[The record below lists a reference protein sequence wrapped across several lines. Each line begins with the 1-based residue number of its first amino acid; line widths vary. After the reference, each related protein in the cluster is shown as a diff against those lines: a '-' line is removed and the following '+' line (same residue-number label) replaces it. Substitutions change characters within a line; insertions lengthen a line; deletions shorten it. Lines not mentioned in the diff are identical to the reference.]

1 MDFSF
6 SEEQNLLR
14 NSLSR
19 YLADNYSYAAW
30 RKFIRAPEGR
40 DPAHWAQFTELGLLA
55 AALPEEFGGFG
66 GGAVETMLVME
77 EFGKR
82 LVVEPFVPTAVIAPA
97 LLLGGGSQDQK
108 NQWLARIAAGETVM
122 AFAFA
127 EPQGRF
133 NLADLTTSAKKIGNG
148 YVLGGK
154 KIAVIGAPF
163 ADTLIVTARTGGV
176 QRARDGVGVF
186 LVDKAA
192 KGITTRDYPTIDGNR
207 TSDILFE
214 NVAVPEERRIGGEAL
229 TLIERAVDAA
239 IAAHAAEAVGAMRM
253 LLDATVAYAKT
264 RQQFG
269 VAIGKFQ
276 VLQHRMVDM
285 AIAVEQATSL
295 ALMAALRGDPRS
307 ISAAKAGIGPAAR
320 TVGQSA
326 IQIHGGMG
334 MTDELDV
341 GHYFKRLTA
350 LEMLYG
356 GADHHLRRM
365 AALDSQPIPVQA

>member
-6 SEEQNLLR
+6 SEEQTLLR

-19 YLADNYSYAAW
+19 TLADNYSYAAW
-30 RKFIRAPEGR
+30 RAFTRSPEGR
-40 DPAHWAQFTELGLLA
+40 DPKHWARFAELGLFA
-55 AALPEEFGGFG
+55 ASVPEEFGGFG

-77 EFGKR
+77 EFGRR
-82 LVVEPFVPTAVIAPA
+82 LVIEPFVPTAVIAPA
-97 LLLGGGSQDQK
+97 LLLGGGSEAQK
-108 NQWLARIAAGETVM
+108 SEWLARIAPGETVM

-127 EPQGRF
+127 EAQGRF
-133 NLADLTTSAKKIGNG
+133 NLADLTTTAKKTGAG
-148 YVLGGK
+148 YTLNGK

-163 ADTLIVTARTGGV
+163 ADTLIVTARTGGA
-176 QRARDGVGVF
+176 QQGRDGIGVF
-186 LVDKAA
+186 LVDKNS
-192 KGITTRDYPTIDGNR
+192 KSITTRDYPTIDGNR
-207 TSDILFE
+207 ASDVLLE
-214 NVAVPEERRIGGEAL
+214 DVQVPENRRIGGEAL
-229 TLIERAVDAA
+229 ALVERAVDAA
-239 IAAHAAEAVGAMRM
+239 IAAHAAEAVGAMRV

-269 VAIGKFQ
+269 VPIGKFQ

-295 ALMAALRGDPRS
+295 ALMAALRPDPRS
-307 ISAAKAGIGPAAR
+307 ISATKAGIGQAAR

-350 LEMLYG
+350 LEILYG
-356 GADHHLRRM
+356 STDHHLRRM
-365 AALDSQPIPVQA
+365 AALDS